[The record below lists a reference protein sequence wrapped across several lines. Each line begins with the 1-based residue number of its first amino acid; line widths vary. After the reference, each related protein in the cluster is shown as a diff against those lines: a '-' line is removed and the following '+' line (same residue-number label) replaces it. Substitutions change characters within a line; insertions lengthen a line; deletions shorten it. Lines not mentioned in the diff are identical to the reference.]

1 MKTNDRERSFVSAAG
16 RAALALLF
24 CTAFLWRCATIMT
37 PTGGPKDTL
46 PPVITAM
53 TPDNF
58 TTDFTDR
65 KIYIE
70 FDEFVQ
76 LKDQQK
82 EFFTSPQMKKKPTI
96 TLRGKG
102 IVVQLRDTLA
112 ENTTY
117 ALNFGS
123 AIRDNNEGNPLY
135 SMRYVF
141 STGPEIDSMLLSGY
155 TVDAYKAD
163 SVGKT
168 FLYFYIADSVPE
180 QREYDSTLFNCKP
193 HVIARAETN
202 GIFLAQ
208 NLKPVPYRVYA
219 FQDTN
224 DNQMYEPS
232 IDKVGFL
239 DTLVNPAR
247 MPDFSVWYDSLRHYV
262 TADPQIYLRMFTDA
276 AFKRQTLQQSERP
289 ARHKALLYFGAAHP
303 EVTALR
309 FDSIPAERVIWDP
322 QTVGRDTVALWF
334 DVPSASLP
342 DTIKGEITYFK
353 HDTVNRLQE
362 VTEPLKL
369 AWRYIESKSEER
381 EREKLERER
390 KRAEAAGEAWEEP
403 KKPNP
408 FKVSLST
415 TGDVNP
421 LEDLRLEF
429 DYPLRRL
436 DSAAVRLTYT
446 TEQQTEPQT
455 AAVRFERDTANMR
468 IWRLKSDWRQ
478 GAKYELLVPPGA
490 FENIANERNDSLR
503 GNYTVADPEKFATIR
518 LRVTGK
524 TPEAKY
530 VVQLLNGSNALL
542 QERRDVTTGELR
554 FDYVPAGE
562 IRLRVI
568 EDVNGNGRWDSGNLV
583 ERRQPERAE
592 LYVDAEGESTF
603 ATKVNWEVELDIDMN
618 RLFAPVTMES
628 LIELLEQQEMQRLSK
643 YLDEEQ
649 RNRKNRRDDTQSQSS
664 SGMGFG
670 GAMGGMGSMGGSG
683 GLGGA
688 MGGMRNSF

>member
-1 MKTNDRERSFVSAAG
+1 MRTSDKDKRRGFVPLLG
-16 RAALALLF
+16 RAALAVFF

-46 PPVITAM
+46 PPVITLM

-58 TTDFTDR
+58 TTNFKDR

-76 LKDQQK
+76 IKDQQK

-96 TLRGKG
+96 TLRGRG
-102 IVVQLRDTLA
+102 ISVQLRDTLR

-123 AIRDNNEGNPLY
+123 AICDNNEGNPLY

-141 STGPEIDSMLLSGY
+141 STGPEIDSMVLSGY

-163 SVGKT
+163 SVSKS
-168 FLYFYIADSVPE
+168 FIYFYIADSVPE
-180 QREYDSTLFNCKP
+180 PKEYDSTLFNYKP
-193 HVIARAETN
+193 QVIARAETN

-239 DTLVNPAR
+239 DSLINPAL

-262 TADPQIYLRMFTDA
+262 TADPQVFMRMFTDV

-289 ARHKALLYFGAAHP
+289 ARHKAMLYFGAAHP
-303 EVTALR
+303 EVTGLR
-309 FDSIPAERVIWDP
+309 FDSIPAEWVIWDP

-369 AWRYIESKSEER
+369 AWRYIESKSEEK

-390 KRAEAAGEAWEEP
+390 KRAEAAGEEWEEP
-403 KKPNP
+403 EKPNP
-408 FKVSLST
+408 FKVNLST

-421 LEDLRLEF
+421 LDNLKLEF
-429 DYPLRRL
+429 DYPLRKL
-436 DSAAVRLTYT
+436 DSAAVQLTYT
-446 TEQQTEPQT
+446 TEQQPEPRP
-455 AAVRFERDTANMR
+455 AEVRFERDTANMR
-468 IWRLKSDWRQ
+468 VWRLKSDWQ
-478 GAKYELLVPPGA
+478 LGGKYELLVPPGA
-490 FENIANERNDSLR
+490 FENIANEQNDSLR
-503 GNYTVADPEKFATIR
+503 GTYTVAD
-518 LRVTGK
+518 L
-524 TPEAKY
+524 
-530 VVQLLNGSNALL
+530 
-542 QERRDVTTGELR
+542 
-554 FDYVPAGE
+554 
-562 IRLRVI
+562 
-568 EDVNGNGRWDSGNLV
+568 
-583 ERRQPERAE
+583 
-592 LYVDAEGESTF
+592 
-603 ATKVNWEVELDIDMN
+603 
-618 RLFAPVTMES
+618 S
-628 LIELLEQQEMQRLSK
+628 LIHI
-643 YLDEEQ
+643 
-649 RNRKNRRDDTQSQSS
+649 
-664 SGMGFG
+664 
-670 GAMGGMGSMGGSG
+670 
-683 GLGGA
+683 
-688 MGGMRNSF
+688 